1 MSGNEARVL
10 AVHQIT
16 NRELM
21 PPKPPESLEKIWA
34 ENVFN
39 LSKMQA
45 SLPKAVFKSIKRTI
59 TTGEKLD
66 PSVLMQSLRP

>member
-39 LSKMQA
+39 LSKMPEGA
-45 SLPKAVFKSIKRTI
+45 TCAVNLLLF
-59 TTGEKLD
+59 
-66 PSVLMQSLRP
+66 VQ